1 MSNLIN
7 KAKVAFAEHKAE
19 KNTGTTGYGGTQTT
33 DYSTGQTGTG
43 YGHHAG
49 TTGTTTTAGPHN
61 SSVMNKADPRVDSDL
76 DHRGNPTSHIGGHG
90 TSHTTGGYGT
100 GVGTTG
106 ASTTAGPHNSSALNK
121 ADPRIDSDLDH
132 RGNPTSHVGGHG
144 TSHTTTGY
152 GTGAGTTGTTTTG
165 TSASAGP
172 HNSKLLNKLDP
183 RVDSDLDHRGNP
195 TSAAGGYSQGAGYG
209 AAGATGITGTTGTG
223 HHSHHHGHGH
233 HGQAPIHDQTTTGHT
248 GVGSHTGY
256 GGNSGT
262 TGLGGNSGTTG
273 LGGNSG
279 TTGYGGNTSTTTGT
293 QPVHNSN
300 LLNKLD
306 PRVKTDS
313 NGNAY

>member
-7 KAKVAFAEHKAE
+7 KAKVALAEHKAE
-19 KNTGTTGYGGTQTT
+19 KNTSTTGHGGTQTN
-33 DYSTGQTGTG
+33 DLG
-43 YGHHAG
+43 YGHGAG
-49 TTGTTTTAGPHN
+49 TTGTTTTAGPHNSSALNKADPRVDSDLDHRGNPTSHVGGHGTSQTTGGYGTGVGTTGHSTTAGPHN

-76 DHRGNPTSHIGGHG
+76 DHRGNPTSH
-90 TSHTTGGYGT
+90 
-100 GVGTTG
+100 
-106 ASTTAGPHNSSALNK
+106 
-121 ADPRIDSDLDH
+121 
-132 RGNPTSHVGGHG
+132 VGGQG

-152 GTGAGTTGTTTTG
+152 GTGAGTTGTTSTG
-165 TSASAGP
+165 TSTNAGP
-172 HNSKLLNKLDP
+172 HNSNLLNKLDP
-183 RVDSDLDHRGNP
+183 RVDSDRDHRGNP

-209 AAGATGITGTTGTG
+209 AAGATGVTGTTGTS
-223 HHSHHHGHGH
+223 HHGHHHGHGH
-233 HGQAPIHDQTTTGHT
+233 HGEAPIHDQITTGHT

-273 LGGNSG
+273 
-279 TTGYGGNTSTTTGT
+279 YGGNTGTTTGSTTTSGT